1 MLQERS
7 RCMRYRKLGATGLEV
22 SEIGLGAEWLE
33 RHTAEEVRQVV
44 AYCEEK
50 GINILDCWM
59 SEPNVRSHIGA
70 AIKGRRER
78 WIIQGHLMTPS
89 SETMQSPP

>member
-1 MLQERS
+1 
-7 RCMRYRKLGATGLEV
+7 MRYRKLGGTGLEV

-33 RHTAEEVRQVV
+33 RHDTEEVRQVV

-59 SEPNVRSHIGA
+59 SEPNVRSNIGA
-70 AIKGRRER
+70 AIRGRRER
-78 WIIQGHLMTPS
+78 WIIQGHLGYLIT
-89 SETMQSPP
+89 

>member
-70 AIKGRRER
+70 AIKGRREQSCICR
-78 WIIQGHLMTPS
+78 PAGTPWDGLY
-89 SETMQSPP
+89 